1 MTESVKTKPLNM
13 TESWSTID
21 EFSNFCDK
29 EKERQINSDDDFDE
43 IAFEQAKQLALDK
56 LTCLKDDGW
65 I

>member
-1 MTESVKTKPLNM
+1 M

-56 LTCLKDDGW
+56 LTCLKEDGW